1 MVHDLSSITGYVPS
15 PARPSAP
22 AFKTF
27 VTPLV
32 EPTGASQTQRSE
44 GHHNPSVEMA
54 TLTTAEGTRTPPVL
68 QNLLYCQE
76 RRLTIYFSPRSWD
89 LCQWSVNGSP

>member
-1 MVHDLSSITGYVPS
+1 MICQRETRRIRYQLRGPHLVRGRSSITGYVPS
-15 PARPSAP
+15 PARPSAS

-27 VTPLV
+27 VTSLP

-44 GHHNPSVEMA
+44 VRHNPSVEMA

-68 QNLLYCQE
+68 QNFLYCQN
-76 RRLTIYFSPRSWD
+76 
-89 LCQWSVNGSP
+89 NG